1 MGAALTTFTLILMLL
16 VGVLLSSILDQLI
29 PRVSLP
35 LIQIGLG
42 VCAAFLAAPLSEVNV
57 EPELFMVLFIAPLL
71 FNDAMEADNKSLK
84 DNLPTILSLA
94 VGLVLLI
101 VLCVGF
107 ALRFIVP
114 SVPLAAAFAL
124 GAALGPTDAV
134 AVSSLSKEAHLGSR
148 EKAILHGECLLN
160 DASGLVSFQF
170 AIAAAVTGAFSL
182 MGATGAFV
190 FSFFGGIIAGVV
202 LAFLFLGVNS
212 LTRNLGVDNITFH
225 VLFEVSIPFLVYL
238 VCEGFH
244 VSGILGVVA
253 CGIVWSVYKDRRV
266 SPYQSRLN
274 ISLSSVWKSLA
285 FALNGVVFVLL
296 GMQLPAA
303 FSRTWEDSAITNE
316 FLVALVLGI
325 TALIVVLRFVW
336 CLCMLLVSKSP
347 ETGKRPR
354 MSLDLARAALVTTAG
369 GPKGAITLSIILSI
383 PFLTD
388 AGAAFPQR
396 YLLIFLA
403 SGVILCTLLIANFLL
418 PVLAPMPDQ
427 ESNED
432 KEAFFVTRIEILRT
446 VIERLMGESTAENE
460 AETRTVVARYNE
472 RILRI
477 RDDADLEPPS
487 VTKIRIEIIDKQAE
501 AILAAVDAHELD
513 KYEAFNYLRNLMK
526 QKNLLARQRHSL
538 WSLRRYWTV
547 LMELFATARR
557 SFVNFVFSDGHND
570 DSGQLPVRICAEHAA
585 LAHLRGL
592 VNSLDYPSEVVA
604 RLLIAHERRLARLD
618 PESQDLTPTALSVS
632 SDKVDSITRR
642 ALMMEYQVA
651 QDLYAAGQLTRAQSV
666 LLRNNVNLMLIDL
679 DDRI

>member
-1 MGAALTTFTLILMLL
+1 MTTFTLILMLL
-16 VGVLLSSILDQLI
+16 IGVLLSSILDQLI

-35 LIQIGLG
+35 LIQIALG
-42 VCAAFLAAPLSEVNV
+42 IVASFLVSNSFEINV

-71 FNDAMEADNKSLK
+71 FNDAMEADNKSLRE
-84 DNLPTILSLA
+84 NLPTILSLA

-107 ALRFIVP
+107 VLHLIVP
-114 SVPLAAAFAL
+114 SIPLAAAFAL

-134 AVSSLSKEAHLGSR
+134 AVSSLSKEAHLGHR

-182 MGATGAFV
+182 FGATTTFV

-202 LAFLFLGVNS
+202 LAFLFLGVNA

-238 VCEGFH
+238 VCEGLH

-316 FLVALVLGI
+316 FLIALVLI
-325 TALIVVLRFVW
+325 VTALIVALRFLW
-336 CLCMLLVSKSP
+336 CLGMLLLSKNP
-347 ETGKRPR
+347 TTGKRPR
-354 MSLDLARAALVTTAG
+354 LSKKLVRAALVTTAG

-383 PFLTD
+383 PFLTE

-396 YLLIFLA
+396 YLIIFLA

-418 PVLAPMPDQ
+418 PVLAPRSAEETP
-427 ESNED
+427 ED
-432 KEAFFVTRIEILRT
+432 KEAFYITRIEILRT
-446 VIERLMGESTAENE
+446 VIERLMGESTPENE
-460 AETRTVVARYNE
+460 AETRTVIARYNE

-487 VTKIRIEIIDKQAE
+487 VTKIRIEVIDKQAE
-501 AILAAVDAHELD
+501 AVLAAVDAHELD
-513 KYEAFNYLRNLMK
+513 SYESFKYLRNIMK
-526 QKNLLARQRHSL
+526 QKNLLAKKNDSL
-538 WSLRRYWTV
+538 WSLRRSFFV
-547 LMELFATARR
+547 LQELLATAKR
-557 SFVNFVFSDGHND
+557 SFVSFVFEDAPD
-570 DSGQLPVRICAEHAA
+570 EDEGQLPVRLCAERAA
-585 LAHLRGL
+585 LDYLRGL

-604 RLLIAHERRLARLD
+604 RMIISHERRLSRID
-618 PESQDLTPTALSVS
+618 PDGQDLSLLESNVS
-632 SDKVDSITRR
+632 AEKVDAVMRR
-642 ALMMEYQVA
+642 GFQIEYQVA
-651 QDLYAAGQLTRAQSV
+651 QDLYAAGQLTRAQS
-666 LLRNNVNLMLIDL
+666 LHLRNNVNLMLIDL